1 MIREIVTDEE
11 ILSKPCEAATT
22 EDAAIADDLVETLL
36 ASDEAMCLAANQI
49 GETRRIIAYLN
60 DAGRPQVMYN
70 PRIAQKLKP
79 YTAVEACLSREEPT
93 AVTRYDWVRVSYEV
107 LADGKLI
114 ERKKKLEGNAAQ
126 AVESW
131 AKPYDFDGVPEGFT
145 VTAKAK
151 LDETGTAA
159 FPDAATCRDAGRPYD
174 GTNDRWV
181 MDTFI
186 YSDNVECLDC
196 STVDLDF
203 AYSDHNPVAM
213 TFKLR

>member
-1 MIREIVTDEE
+1 MIKELVQDEA
-11 ILSKPCEAATT
+11 ILSQPCEAATA
-22 EDAAIADDLVETLL
+22 E
-36 ASDEAMCLAANQI
+36 DEAVAQDLLDTIASLEGAACLAANQI

-126 AVESW
+126 AVQHMI
-131 AKPYDFDGVPEGFT
+131 DHCEGIL
-145 VTAKAK
+145 V
-151 LDETGTAA
+151 
-159 FPDAATCRDAGRPYD
+159 
-174 GTNDRWV
+174 
-181 MDTFI
+181 
-186 YSDNVECLDC
+186 
-196 STVDLDF
+196 
-203 AYSDHNPVAM
+203 
-213 TFKLR
+213 